1 MEGTATGRSGEEKT
15 GGPGGV
21 LRCAG
26 AWPDPEPGL
35 GVPHAAARPGDK
47 TRGGGVN
54 RSSPK
59 QRKILDG
66 NTRSGASCL
75 TGVRGCFSPRRRRL
89 LLLAGGHGCSSLVG
103 PCLGRMRSGVGAA

>member
-35 GVPHAAARPGDK
+35 GVPRTAARPGDK

-54 RSSPK
+54 QSSPK
-59 QRKILDG
+59 QCKSS
-66 NTRSGASCL
+66 TATERS
-75 TGVRGCFSPRRRRL
+75 
-89 LLLAGGHGCSSLVG
+89 
-103 PCLGRMRSGVGAA
+103 